1 VDTLTPLR
9 DAARQMLHEQKESM
23 RAVVRGLSA
32 ESLNWQPAVR
42 SDANS
47 IAQMLSHALD
57 AERFHAAASAG
68 IVLDRDRERHFHVEG
83 MTASDLL
90 ALIDRVEQEVDGYL
104 DQLDAGQLG
113 ARTSHSGR
121 TETRAWRLLHAIE
134 HSREHIGQALL
145 TRQLWEE
152 QAG

>member
-1 VDTLTPLR
+1 MDTITPLR
-9 DAARQMLHEQKESM
+9 DAARKMLHEQKESM

-32 ESLNWQPAVR
+32 EALNWQPAVR

-57 AERFHAAASAG
+57 AERFHTAASAG
-68 IVLDRDRERHFHVEG
+68 VALDRDRERHFHVEG
-83 MTASDLL
+83 ITEADLL
-90 ALIDRVEQEVDGYL
+90 ALIDRVEREVDGYL
-104 DQLDAGQLG
+104 DQLNAEQLDAK
-113 ARTSHSGR
+113 TSHSGR
-121 TETRAWRLLHAIE
+121 NETRAWRLLHAIE

-152 QAG
+152 QRS